1 MKKLNSSNLIMPKEK
16 QASHVV
22 GCDKADPPSI

>member
-1 MKKLNSSNLIMPKEK
+1 MPKEK

-22 GCDKADPPSI
+22 GCEKADPL